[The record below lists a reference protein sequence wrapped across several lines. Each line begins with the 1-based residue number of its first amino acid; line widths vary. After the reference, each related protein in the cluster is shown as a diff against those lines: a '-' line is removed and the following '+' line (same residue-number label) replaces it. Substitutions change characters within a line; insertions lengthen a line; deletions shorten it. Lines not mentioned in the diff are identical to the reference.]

1 MGVAI
6 MVWQILMDRYSKGEF
21 HVLLKR
27 LKLFDHELF
36 FKHIATRYFDFSQRW
51 CLFCLIICCIQ
62 QFHWLI
68 ILSNISSDNSS
79 LELSFVQLPKRKKKK
94 KKIQV
99 QAPAKFY
106 INWVIISADMG
117 VGHFCPKGGIGVSKT
132 PALIGLR
139 QILHFF
145 VNKVLIKYVG
155 VF

>member
-21 HVLLKR
+21 HVLLKW

-36 FKHIATRYFDFSQRW
+36 FKHIATRYFDFSQR

-94 KKIQV
+94 KKENSSTRPCQV
-99 QAPAKFY
+99 LYQLGYYFRRYGGRAFLPQRRNRSIKDPSTNRVKA
-106 INWVIISADMG
+106 NISL
-117 VGHFCPKGGIGVSKT
+117 FC
-132 PALIGLR
+132 
-139 QILHFF
+139 Q
-145 VNKVLIKYVG
+145 
-155 VF
+155 